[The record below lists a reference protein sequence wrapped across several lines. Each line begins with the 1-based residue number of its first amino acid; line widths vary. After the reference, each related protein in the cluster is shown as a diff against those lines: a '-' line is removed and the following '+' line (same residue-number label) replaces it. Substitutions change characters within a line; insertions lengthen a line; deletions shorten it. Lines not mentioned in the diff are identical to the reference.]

1 MISKP
6 DEILDTVD
14 RKLAILIK
22 LAAYQL
28 AQGKSLA
35 EAAPVL
41 RRLGLNA
48 SDIAAV
54 FDSTTNTV
62 NVMVS
67 KGKKKKKS
75 K

>member
-1 MISKP
+1 MTNDSN
-6 DEILDTVD
+6 ENLDALD
-14 RKLAILIK
+14 RKLSILVR

-28 AQGKSLA
+28 VQGKSLM
-35 EAAPVL
+35 EAAPIL
-41 RRLGLNA
+41 RRLGLTA
-48 SDIAAV
+48 SEIAAV

-67 KGKKKKKS
+67 KSKKKKS

>member
-1 MISKP
+1 MTNDSN
-6 DEILDTVD
+6 ESLDAVD
-14 RKLAILIK
+14 RKLSILIR

-28 AQGKSLA
+28 VQGKPLA
-35 EAAPVL
+35 EAAPIL
-41 RRLGLNA
+41 RRLGLPP
-48 SDIAAV
+48 SEIAAV

>member
-1 MISKP
+1 MVSDSNETDAI
-6 DEILDTVD
+6 D
-14 RKLAILIK
+14 RKLSILIM

-41 RRLGLNA
+41 RRLGLSA
-48 SDIAAV
+48 SEIAAV

-67 KGKKKKKS
+67 KSKKKKS